1 MAFEAAK
8 RWLTDQFASDPQ
20 ITQRPKLVLD
30 RIEQALPDIPA
41 GQRTQAVEYVKQYA
55 NAYYLGR
62 HNHTIPQEVVQRVN
76 ELETRARR
84 LDTVDQARAF
94 LEKYGPPERALAT
107 FMAQSERAQKTYF
120 ETAQIAP
127 TKQVRQQRENQQQQA
142 AGMAV

>member
-8 RWLTDQFASDPQ
+8 RWVKDQFVNDPQ
-20 ITQRPKLVLD
+20 ITERPKQVLG

-41 GQRTQAVEYVKQYA
+41 GQRMQAVEYIRQYA
-55 NAYYLGR
+55 NAYYVGR
-62 HNHTIPQEVVQRVN
+62 HNGAIPREFVQSVA

-84 LDTVDQARAF
+84 LDTVDQARAY

-107 FMAQSERAQKTYF
+107 FVAQSQRAQKPHF

-127 TKQVRQQRENQQQQA
+127 AKPVRQQRENQQQHA
-142 AGMAV
+142 PGMAI